1 MNNLLDEILEN
12 VSEPIVHSYM
22 KDENNDIQV
31 RPGEAFIHDK
41 FSLAAV
47 TVGYDAY
54 LGRTCTGRVQS
65 GSVSL
70 DDELIVLKAGRNG
83 EGESDLASG
92 NVSGIFINRG
102 VLRTPLGCTAFAGD
116 IVTLAGVPDSVS
128 VGDTLTLASNP
139 VPIPL
144 KTPPVAPPIL
154 AMDFGSNDGPLG
166 GLEGT
171 EVTPSKI
178 RNRLISETGKK
189 ITFLLF
195 KVFTGSFQLSLIF
208 L

>member
-70 DDELIVLKAGRNG
+70 GDELIVLKDG
-83 EGESDLASG
+83 EMETDSASE

-128 VGDTLTLASNP
+128 VGNTLTLASNP
-139 VPIPL
+139 VPVPL

-154 AMDFGSNDGPLG
+154 AMDFGANDGPLG

-178 RNRLISETGKK
+178 RNRLIAETGKNTTCPK
-189 ITFLLF
+189 SGCCHCCAQ
-195 KVFTGSFQLSLIF
+195 VFIGPSQ
-208 L
+208 

>member
-12 VSEPIVHSYM
+12 ISEPLVHSYM
-22 KDENNDIQV
+22 KDENNDIQA

-65 GSVSL
+65 GSISL
-70 DDELIVLKAGRNG
+70 GYELVVLKADRNG
-83 EGESDLASG
+83 GDGGETDSASES
-92 NVSGIFINRG
+92 VSGIFINRG
-102 VLRTPLGCTAFAGD
+102 VSRTKLGSTAFAGD
-116 IVTLAGVPDSVS
+116 IVTLAGVPDSIS

-178 RNRLISETGKK
+178 RNRLISETGKN
-189 ITFLLF
+189 ITFLLS
-195 KVFTGSFQLSLIF
+195 KVFIGSCQ
-208 L
+208 